1 MSEYDTVRLVAL
13 AGWLILALS
22 AFASFRLDWKKS
34 VRMALIWV
42 LLFGGAAILFG
53 LILG

>member
-1 MSEYDTVRLVAL
+1 MNEYDTVRLVAL
-13 AGWLILALS
+13 VGWLILALS

-34 VRMALIWV
+34 VRMVLIWV
-42 LLFGGAAILFG
+42 VIFGGVAVLFG